1 MSVRV
6 VDRGADEL
14 VARIRALRTTKASVR
29 VGILSDAPKKEREG
43 ATGKLS
49 LLEVAAVHEFGA
61 PRAGIPARSFIRG
74 TIDERTEDIARLE
87 RVMLAK
93 VVAGDI
99 ALKPALDA
107 IGAKVAGW
115 IQQRIAAGIEPA
127 LSPATVAKK
136 KSSTPLVDTGQLRS
150 AVTWL
155 VEGT

>member
-1 MSVRV
+1 MTVRV

-29 VGILSDAPKKEREG
+29 AGILSDAPKKAREG

-74 TIDERTEDIARLE
+74 TIDERAEDIARLE

-107 IGAKVAGW
+107 VGAKVAGW
-115 IQQRIAAGIEPA
+115 IQQRIAAGIDPP

-150 AVTWL
+150 AVSWL

>member
-14 VARIRALRTTKASVR
+14 VARMRALRNTKASVR
-29 VGILSDAPKKEREG
+29 VGVLSDAPKKEREG
-43 ATGKLS
+43 ATGKYS

-150 AVTWL
+150 SVTWL